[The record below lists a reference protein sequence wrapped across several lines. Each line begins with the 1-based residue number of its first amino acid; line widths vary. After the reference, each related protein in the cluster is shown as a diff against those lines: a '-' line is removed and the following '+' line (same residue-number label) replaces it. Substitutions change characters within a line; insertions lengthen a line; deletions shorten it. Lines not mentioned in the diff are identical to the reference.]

1 MSRADMVGLIL
12 AFLLLLIILMVG
24 LYDMVYGKKKTKT
37 KVKKEV
43 TILLQQAKVA
53 SVLWGFLLVG

>member
-24 LYDMVYGKKKTKT
+24 LYDMVYGKKTKT

>member
-1 MSRADMVGLIL
+1 MSRADIVGLIL
-12 AFLLLLIILMVG
+12 VFLLLIIFLMVG
-24 LYDMVYGKKKTKT
+24 LYDIVYGEKTKT

-53 SVLWGFLLVG
+53 SVLWGFSLDG

>member
-1 MSRADMVGLIL
+1 MSRADMAGLIL
-12 AFLLLLIILMVG
+12 AFLLLLIVLMVG
-24 LYDMVYGKKKTKT
+24 LYDMVYGEKKKTK
-37 KVKKEV
+37 VRKKV

>member
-12 AFLLLLIILMVG
+12 AFLLLLIVLMVG
-24 LYDMVYGKKKTKT
+24 LYDMVYGEKKKTK
-37 KVKKEV
+37 VRKEV
-43 TILLQQAKVA
+43 TILLRQAKVA